1 MPKRPPSRKLNHRAL
16 RDALAARAK
25 RLHSS
30 ASRAFPAASAGL
42 STAIRELG
50 VPAPTHTAGAPLP
63 LVEPIW
69 SFWLDAAH
77 LARLTTLLAARQ
89 IEAHM
94 TGSSRIPKLNLPPPL
109 IALLKT
115 WFDDHRNGDRASAR
129 AANYVAHYGLH
140 LPGDRGRP
148 SVTSSRFLDAF
159 HTVLLEAVRHKTAS
173 LRTSQPDA
181 DYLVLLLRRLHLNLA
196 QTASLVVEGV
206 PTPDLFTRLGM
217 SLSLG
222 RADLLTAQWLL
233 ARPELTAALRGA
245 ILVPYAEAWAPPLDQ
260 LRHLTGTA
268 DSLTFFYYELA
279 TTAEALLLSIRFANW
294 PQSTSSA
301 ATNWANFWQ
310 PEILRYLVA
319 YQEVTG
325 IPLTEASAK
334 DRATQPADAIERR

>member
-1 MPKRPPSRKLNHRAL
+1 MPKRPPPRKLNDRAL
-16 RDALAARAK
+16 RAALAARTK
-25 RLHSS
+25 LLHSS

-42 STAIRELG
+42 AGAIRDLG
-50 VPAPTHTAGAPLP
+50 VPAPTHAAGPPLP

-77 LARLTTLLAARQ
+77 LARLTTVLAARQ

-94 TGSSRIPKLNLPPPL
+94 PGSSRIPKLNLPPPL
-109 IALLKT
+109 IALLKS

-140 LPGDRGRP
+140 LPGDRSLP
-148 SVTSSRFLDAF
+148 SVKSSRFLDAF
-159 HTVLLEAVRHKTAS
+159 HTVLLEAVRHKAAS
-173 LRTSQPDA
+173 LRTSPSDA
-181 DYLVLLLRRLHLNLA
+181 GYLVLLLRRLHLNLA
-196 QTASLVVEGV
+196 HTASRVVEGV
-206 PTPDLFTRLGM
+206 PTPDEFTRLGM

-245 ILVPYAEAWAPPLDQ
+245 ILVPYAEPWAPPLDH
-260 LRHLTGTA
+260 LRHLTDTI
-268 DSLTFFYYELA
+268 DSLTLFYFELA
-279 TTAEALLLSIRFANW
+279 TTSEALLLSIRFGNW
-294 PQSTSSA
+294 PEASSAA

-310 PEILRYLVA
+310 AEILRYLVA

-325 IPLTEASAK
+325 VSLTEASAK
-334 DRATQPADAIERR
+334 DRSTQPADAIERR